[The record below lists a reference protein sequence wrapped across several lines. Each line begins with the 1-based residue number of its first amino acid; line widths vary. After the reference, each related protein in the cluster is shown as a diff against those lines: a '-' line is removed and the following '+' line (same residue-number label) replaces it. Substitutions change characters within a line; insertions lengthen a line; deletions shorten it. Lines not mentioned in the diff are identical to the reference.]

1 MILEQI
7 ELLRELTLPSI
18 LLRTFLAMLLSGIL
32 GYEREKRHRPAGFR
46 TYLVVCLGST
56 LAMMAGIYLSTIF
69 ESTDASRIPAQVI
82 SGIGFL
88 GAGTIL
94 VTRQNHVKGLTT
106 AAGLW
111 SVACLGIALGA
122 GFYTGA
128 LVVFAAI
135 WISIRMLRIVNTHL
149 NPTLKFITLQV
160 EFEKLSDMSQFIAF
174 AKSQHCTIDHLEM
187 ARSKKTD
194 ENTSISAVISLSF
207 GEELTFARIV
217 EIYGA
222 LEGVTFI
229 DYAYR

>member
-1 MILEQI
+1 MLLEQI
-7 ELLRELTLPSI
+7 EILKELTLPAI

-46 TYLVVCLGST
+46 TYLVVCLGSA
-56 LAMMAGIYLSTIF
+56 LAMMLGIYLSIIL
-69 ESTDASRIPAQVI
+69 ESDASRIPAQVI

-111 SVACLGIALGA
+111 SVACLGLALGA

-128 LVVFAAI
+128 LIVFAAI
-135 WISIRMLRIVNTHL
+135 WISIRMLRVVNTRL
-149 NPTLKFITLQV
+149 NPALNLVTLQV
-160 EFEKLSDMSQFIAF
+160 EFERLSNISSFIAF
-174 AKSQHCTIDHLEM
+174 AREHGCTVEHLEM
-187 ARSKKTD
+187 THSKED
-194 ENTSISAVISLSF
+194 AENTAVSAILSMNF
-207 GEELTFARIV
+207 HEELTYAQIV

-229 DYAYR
+229 DVAYH